1 MAVVLSEEQLAALR
15 SVDTPTICNAI
26 EAFKV
31 RDQTYGYTGVD
42 VRCLFPDLGVMVGYA
57 VTARVSST
65 EPGTPAQHDGQLAL
79 WEALHAA
86 PKPAVLVFEDV
97 GPQTRHSAHFGE
109 MMGNTATRLGAIGL
123 VTDGGVRDLNEV
135 RGLGFHYFALG
146 ATPSHGNPR
155 IFHVGG
161 PVYVDGCRF
170 EMGDIVHGDLNGV
183 TVIPAAVAERV
194 MDEVAKVRQAEGGRL
209 EEMKDPS
216 WGIENLRRRA
226 LRH

>member
-1 MAVVLSEEQLAALR
+1 MAVVLSEQQLAALR
-15 SVDTPTICNAI
+15 SVDTPTLCNAI

-31 RDQTYGYTGVD
+31 RDQTYGFTGVD
-42 VRCLFPDLGVMVGYA
+42 VRCLFPELGVMVGYA

-65 EPGTPAQHDGQLAL
+65 EPGAPEQHDGQLAL
-79 WEALHAA
+79 WEALQAA
-86 PKPAVLVFEDV
+86 PKPAVLVFEDI
-97 GPQTRHSAHFGE
+97 GPRTRHSAHFGE
-109 MMGNTATRLGAIGL
+109 MMGNTAKRLGAIGL

-170 EMGDIVHGDLNGV
+170 QMGDIVHGDLNGV
-183 TVIPAAVAERV
+183 TVVPAAVADRV
-194 MDEVAKVRQAEGGRL
+194 MDEVARVREREGGML
-209 EEMKDPS
+209 EDMKDPG
-216 WGIENLRRRA
+216 WGIENLRRRY

>member
-1 MAVVLSEEQLAALR
+1 VAVVLSEAQLDALR

-65 EPGTPAQHDGQLAL
+65 EPGTPDQHDSALKL
-79 WEALHAA
+79 WETLAAA

-97 GPQTRHSAHFGE
+97 GPRTRQSAHFGE
-109 MMGNTATRLGAIGL
+109 MMGNTSTRLGAIGL

-135 RGLGFHYFALG
+135 RGLGFTTSRPARAPRT
-146 ATPSHGNPR
+146 ATRASTTSAGR
-155 IFHVGG
+155 
-161 PVYVDGCRF
+161 C
-170 EMGDIVHGDLNGV
+170 
-183 TVIPAAVAERV
+183 TWTAAVSRWATSST
-194 MDEVAKVRQAEGGRL
+194 AT
-209 EEMKDPS
+209 
-216 WGIENLRRRA
+216 
-226 LRH
+226 